1 MKNLNIVIMSGGCG
15 SRLWPMSRATYPKQ
29 FLPLCG
35 DESLLQETVS
45 RVKNINKPGDLI
57 VVGNKDHRYLI
68 AEQLRQINVESPKII
83 LEPSARNTAP
93 AIALAALEVQASD
106 PEALLLVLA
115 SDHKIQD
122 DNKFCE
128 TVEAARQSAEEG
140 AIITF
145 GITPTHPATGYGYI
159 RCEETDNTIKTVDCF
174 VEKPCLS
181 KAEEYLN
188 MPTYFWNSGM
198 FLARADVLLS
208 ELCKFRPAMHQ
219 NVCDSYEL
227 KHVEGSFIAPDT
239 AAFENCPSESIDY
252 AIMEQSKRIKMLALN
267 TAWSDVGTWKELAK
281 ISETDEDGNSCIGDV
296 LLQNSQNNY
305 IRSNKKLCATVGVK
319 DLIIVNNDDALLIAH
334 KDESENVKQ
343 IVTQLEALKRP
354 EARTHQTVNRP
365 WGSYCNIDQ
374 GFGFKVKHITVK
386 PGAKL
391 SLQKHFHRAEH
402 WVIVKGSALVTNGE
416 ENILLSENQ
425 STYIPIGT
433 LHRLEN
439 PGKIP
444 LELIEVQS
452 GNYLEEDDIVR
463 YDDDYG
469 RSNQSI
475 PLKVNKDQKKGV
487 S

>member
-1 MKNLNIVIMSGGCG
+1 
-15 SRLWPMSRATYPKQ
+15 
-29 FLPLCG
+29 
-35 DESLLQETVS
+35 
-45 RVKNINKPGDLI
+45 
-57 VVGNKDHRYLI
+57 
-68 AEQLRQINVESPKII
+68 
-83 LEPSARNTAP
+83 
-93 AIALAALEVQASD
+93 
-106 PEALLLVLA
+106 
-115 SDHKIQD
+115 
-122 DNKFCE
+122 
-128 TVEAARQSAEEG
+128 
-140 AIITF
+140 
-145 GITPTHPATGYGYI
+145 
-159 RCEETDNTIKTVDCF
+159 
-174 VEKPCLS
+174 
-181 KAEEYLN
+181 
-188 MPTYFWNSGM
+188 M

-208 ELCKFRPAMHQ
+208 ELRKFRPAMHQ

-239 AAFENCPSESIDY
+239 AAFENCSSESIDY

-374 GFGFKVKHITVK
+374 DFGFKVKHITVK